1 MIVLFLIFWGLS
13 ILFCIVTVPICSPTN
28 SIWGF
33 PLFHILFQH
42 LLVFVFS
49 IIVTVTGVRWYVIV
63 VSTCVSLTIRDVGH
77 LFICLLAICVSVLEK
92 YLFRSS
98 AHFLIRFCCCCWVEW
113 LLYIFGILTSYWICD
128 SQISSPFSGLPFHFA
143 GFLHCAEAF

>member
-1 MIVLFLIFWGLS
+1 MRTLHPVFHSDCPNLQS
-13 ILFCIVTVPICSPTN
+13 HQQYMRVPFSPH
-28 SIWGF
+28 
-33 PLFHILFQH
+33 PFQH
-42 LLVFVFS
+42 VLVFVFS
-49 IIVTVTGVRWYVIV
+49 ILVIVTGVRWYVIV
-63 VSTCVSLTIRDVGH
+63 VLTCVSLTIRDVGH

-98 AHFLIRFCCCCWVEW
+98 AHFLIRFCCCWVEW

-128 SQISSPFSGLPFHFA
+128 SQISSPFSGLSFHFA